1 MGKLLLAVDYMLEPK
16 GCNRMNKLS
25 VLFTFIFILGWASI
39 SLAGNFLPDEPEYE
53 RDLSLPYQGADS
65 YSQALD
71 LWKTAE
77 DINKWIAGSFIY
89 DKARAIKL
97 SWNQRTTNGGIPIYN
112 PSELFESK
120 AGVCVDL
127 ARFGVG
133 TLRIIDP
140 NSDPKYLMIEFDPIQ
155 INSNTFRLHWLVSF
169 KRDGMKYFFCDSKR
183 PGYIAGPYPSTQ
195 VFISK
200 YEQYRGRKIVAHR
213 ELESYQKQRKSQ
225 SEKGRV
231 TKSPNKP
238 NAADR

>member
-1 MGKLLLAVDYMLEPK
+1 
-16 GCNRMNKLS
+16 MNKLS
-25 VLFTFIFILGWASI
+25 LLFVFIFILGGS
-39 SLAGNFLPDEPEYE
+39 SVSHAGNSLPDEPEYE
-53 RDLSLPYQGADS
+53 RDLSIPYQGADS
-65 YSQALD
+65 YSRALE

-97 SWNQRTTNGGIPIYN
+97 SSNQRTKNGGTPVYN
-112 PSELFESK
+112 PSEMFESK

-127 ARFGVG
+127 ARFGVE

-155 INSNTFRLHWLVSF
+155 INGNTFRLHWLVSF
-169 KRDGMKYFFCDSKR
+169 KRDGMTYFFCDSKR
-183 PGYIAGPYPSTQ
+183 PGYIAGPYKTTQ
-195 VFISK
+195 VFISE

-225 SEKGRV
+225 SVKGRV
-231 TKSPNKP
+231 TISPKP

>member
-1 MGKLLLAVDYMLEPK
+1 MFFV
-16 GCNRMNKLS
+16 
-25 VLFTFIFILGWASI
+25 FIFILGGS
-39 SLAGNFLPDEPEYE
+39 SVSHAGNTLPDEPEYE
-53 RDLSLPYQGADS
+53 RDLSVPYQGADS
-65 YSQALD
+65 YSRALD

-97 SWNQRTTNGGIPIYN
+97 SSNQRTKNGGIPIYN

-127 ARFGVG
+127 ARFGVE

-155 INSNTFRLHWLVSF
+155 MNGNTFRLHWLVSF
-169 KRDGMKYFFCDSKR
+169 KRDGMIYFFCDSKR
-183 PGYIAGPYPSTQ
+183 PGYIAGPYTSTQ
-195 VFISK
+195 VFISE

-225 SEKGRV
+225 SAKGRV
-231 TKSPNKP
+231 TKSPKP